1 MPSLFPSAEEIYL
14 FHEGS
19 FYHSY
24 NMMGAHLRE
33 KDGISGVSFCV
44 WAPNAREVR
53 VAGDFNDWQGGLH
66 PLRQISDRGLW
77 WVFVPGA
84 VDGQCYKYEI
94 LTASGEL
101 LMKADPYAFAAERRP
116 ASASH
121 ICSLNGYKWRDGPWL
136 EKRSRTPPYTRPLLI
151 YEVHAGS
158 WKRRGEGE
166 FLTYCELADELV
178 EYAVEMGYTHIEL
191 MPVMEH
197 PYDASWGYQV
207 TGYYAV
213 TSRYGTPRDFMFFV
227 DRCHQ
232 RGLGVILDWV
242 PGHFCKDAH
251 GLASFDGTPLF
262 EYGEPQRRE
271 SAEWDTLSFDL
282 GRPEVKSFLISNAL
296 FWMDVYHIDG
306 IRVDAVASIIY
317 RDYGREEGDWTPNH
331 YGGRENL
338 EGIEFL
344 RKLNEQVFH
353 YHPEALMIAEEST
366 QWPLVSAPV
375 YSGGLG
381 FNFKWNM
388 GWMNDILEYLK
399 IDPVHRK
406 WNHNQLTFSL
416 WYTFSENFILP
427 LSHDEVVHG
436 KKSLLDKMPGDYW
449 QKFANLRLLYA
460 YMIVHPGKKM
470 HFMGGEWG
478 QFAEWSEGKSLDWHL
493 LSFEMHEKTLRYVKE
508 LNNLYGKEHC
518 LFEMDHEPEGFQWID
533 PHDYSQSVL
542 TFIRRARNGKFL
554 VVACNFTPMVRYDYR
569 IGVPQAGPY
578 LEIFNSDRVEYGGSG
593 QANNVILTA
602 NDQGWHNQPSSLQ
615 LKLPPLGIVLLKPQ

>member
-508 LNNLYGKEHC
+508 LNNFYGKEHS
-518 LFEMDHEPEGFQWID
+518 LFDMDHEPEGFQWID